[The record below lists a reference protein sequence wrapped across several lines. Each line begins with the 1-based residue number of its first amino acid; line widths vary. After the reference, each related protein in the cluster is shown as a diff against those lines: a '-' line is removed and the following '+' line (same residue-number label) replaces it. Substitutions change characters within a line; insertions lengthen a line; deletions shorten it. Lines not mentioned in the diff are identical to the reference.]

1 MRMHQPL
8 KRVAVVTACSPWH
21 AAGNPQSNRCDS
33 ENELRRRLDKDGVTL
48 MPRTLPTA
56 FLRLEDGRYRQLFRL
71 PRPASEAN
79 DSTGLSPSTGDRC
92 HAEIEMST
100 VGGCASE

>member
-1 MRMHQPL
+1 VSATR
-8 KRVAVVTACSPWH
+8 SP
-21 AAGNPQSNRCDS
+21 S
-33 ENELRRRLDKDGVTL
+33 EMATNQTLRPWLGDRATTGASGTIHRE
-48 MPRTLPTA
+48 
-56 FLRLEDGRYRQLFRL
+56 LEDGRYLQLIRR
-71 PRPASEAN
+71 PQPASEAN